1 MGTEASSANAALVEG
16 RDVLLERD
24 VSETDQYG
32 RLLRY
37 VWVED
42 ASAPAGW
49 LLVNRELV
57 AQGYA
62 QVSTYPPDVQ
72 YVDLYVA
79 AQRDAREKGLGLWG
93 PKPTPKPPS
102 ANCHPSYE
110 GVCLTPGIG
119 DYDCAGGSGNG
130 PNYVAGPIRVVGW
143 DEFGLDR
150 DGDGIG
156 CE

>member
-1 MGTEASSANAALVEG
+1 MTGEITVQGYAEFLAELKAQIRRRQFQAL
-16 RDVLLERD
+16 R
-24 VSETDQYG
+24 
-32 RLLRY
+32 
-37 VWVED
+37 
-42 ASAPAGW
+42 A
-49 LLVNRELV
+49 VNRELV